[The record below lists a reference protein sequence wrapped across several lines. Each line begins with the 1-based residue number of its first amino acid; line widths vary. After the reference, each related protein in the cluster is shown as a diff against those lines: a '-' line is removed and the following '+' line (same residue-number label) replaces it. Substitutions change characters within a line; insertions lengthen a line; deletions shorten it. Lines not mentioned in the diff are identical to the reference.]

1 MKEVEL
7 NIIDRIGQYISDT
20 FLSFPYDGSM
30 FGFKTDVLNGWV
42 HMLMLI
48 LFVFWGVFLVYVLIR
63 FSSKNNPKASH
74 EGLKGK
80 FSKYAEFGVIGFEL
94 FLLFALA
101 IPGYYDLKYEK
112 LEVKD
117 DSEIEIRV
125 IAQQFQWNI
134 HYPGED
140 GVFGQTYADS
150 VDDGAQNFIGLS
162 RQGYGADDIVTM
174 NQLHIP
180 KGKQIKIRLSSRD
193 VIHGFALP
201 EMRVKQDAI
210 PGMEIP
216 IYFTATKSSDEYL
229 EYLKENDP
237 VRYNNKLD
245 KDQDTYDML
254 PESVRDSYYR
264 GYQIACAQLCGNSH
278 YFMKGYMQVHEPK
291 DFEEWLVNN
300 KPEEEEEEEW

>member
-1 MKEVEL
+1 M
-7 NIIDRIGQYISDT
+7 IDWIGQNFSDK
-20 FLSFPYDGSM
+20 FLDFPKDASL

-42 HMLMLI
+42 HILMLI
-48 LFVFWGVFLVYVLIR
+48 LFIFWGIIVIYTLIR
-63 FSSKNNPKASH
+63 FSSINNPKASYK
-74 EGLKGK
+74 GMKGK
-80 FSKYAEFGVIGFEL
+80 FSKYVEGGIILFEV

-101 IPGYYDLKYEK
+101 IPGYADLKYNGLEEK
-112 LEVKD
+112 SSD
-117 DSEIEIRV
+117 ADIEIRV

-140 GVFGQTYADS
+140 GIFGQTYADS
-150 VDDGAQNFIGLS
+150 VDDGSQNFIGLS
-162 RQGYGADDIVTM
+162 RLGHGADDIVTM

-180 KGKQIKIRLSSRD
+180 KNKRVKIRLSSRD

-216 IYFTATKSSDEYL
+216 IYFTATMSSDEYVN
-229 EYLKENDP
+229 YLKENDSK
-237 VRYNNKLD
+237 RYHNKLD
-245 KDQDTYDML
+245 KNQDTYDML
-254 PESVRDSYYR
+254 PESVRDTYYR

-278 YFMKGYMQVHEPK
+278 YFMKGYLTVHEQ
-291 DFEEWLVNN
+291 DEYSNWLIDN